1 MSMQESSS
9 TDITS
14 KMSLKS
20 NSMHCGRKHV
30 KTGRRQPMSEHIP
43 TLLIVYLR
51 PDHEEGARYH
61 IDETLTTAGIAYHL
75 IAQQEER
82 VSLESSAPFVITHN
96 EKRMVFALR
105 APLDPKA
112 IDAMA
117 QMVTTGLILGFAVKG
132 EIALGGEVGV
142 INNLGG

>member
-1 MSMQESSS
+1 
-9 TDITS
+9 
-14 KMSLKS
+14 
-20 NSMHCGRKHV
+20 
-30 KTGRRQPMSEHIP
+30 MSEHPP

-51 PDHEEGARYH
+51 PGHDEGTRYH
-61 IDETLTTAGIAYHL
+61 IDETLTTAGIPYCL

-82 VSLESSAPFVITHN
+82 VSLESAAPFVVTYN

-112 IDAMA
+112 IDDMA
-117 QMVTTGLILGFAVKG
+117 QLVTTGLILGFVVKG

>member
-1 MSMQESSS
+1 
-9 TDITS
+9 
-14 KMSLKS
+14 
-20 NSMHCGRKHV
+20 
-30 KTGRRQPMSEHIP
+30 MSEHPP

-61 IDETLTTAGIAYHL
+61 IDETLTTAGIAYRL

-82 VSLESSAPFVITHN
+82 ISLESAAPFVITYN

-112 IDAMA
+112 IDDLA
-117 QMVTTGLILGFAVKG
+117 QLVTTGLIFGFAVKG
-132 EIALGGEVGV
+132 EIALGSEVGV
-142 INNLGG
+142 INNLGR